1 MLCYRNWKK
10 TSGKPDEHIVVL
22 KKAVKQAAE
31 LSKAILEEQIGLEVK
46 DDKTQTNTT
55 GADIKPQLDECLNEH
70 FVNCPSTD
78 PRPTIFR

>member
-46 DDKTQTNTT
+46 DDK
-55 GADIKPQLDECLNEH
+55 K
-70 FVNCPSTD
+70 
-78 PRPTIFR
+78 